1 MSMKTTTLGY
11 IEYDDNFLMLYR
23 NIDKSDGSL
32 GKWLGVG
39 GKLEKGESPDECFIR
54 EVSEETGII
63 LLPSMISLR
72 GIVDFKSDNYESER
86 MYLYTASV
94 DSDYYNPACNEGSLS
109 WIDKDKILTLN
120 MWEGDHVFL
129 EHLLANKPF
138 FELSLIYGGKS
149 GEELV
154 EVVED
159 KLLF

>member
-1 MSMKTTTLGY
+1 MNMKTTTLGY
-11 IEYDDNFLMLYR
+11 IEYDDKFLMLYR

-39 GKLEKGESPDECFIR
+39 GKLEKDESPDDCFIR
-54 EVSEETGII
+54 EVSEETGIT

-86 MYLYTASV
+86 MYLYTAYV
-94 DSDYYNPACNEGSLS
+94 DSDYYNPTCNEGSLR